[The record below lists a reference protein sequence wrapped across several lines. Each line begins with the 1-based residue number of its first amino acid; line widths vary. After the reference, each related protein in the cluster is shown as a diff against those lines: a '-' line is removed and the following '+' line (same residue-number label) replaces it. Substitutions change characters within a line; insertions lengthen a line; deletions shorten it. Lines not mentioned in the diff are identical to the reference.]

1 MSDTAP
7 FGSADDGS
15 LTLCLTEMQLEYL
28 HLLCTVVRI
37 MTEGGEGRAAVIKV
51 TRWGVQRASAR
62 FSTLFLMAVRQ
73 TVARTCCGHV
83 QNDAMLLTVIRM
95 LLRCGVDASI
105 RDGHGF
111 TALQTV
117 QTELERIEGQGQGR
131 GGTAQGRECL
141 HAIACLLT
149 AFEGKSTENCDLPA
163 SANRSSSVT

>member
-1 MSDTAP
+1 MSDTAS

-37 MTEGGEGRAAVIKV
+37 MAEGGEGRAAVIKV
-51 TRWGVQRASAR
+51 TRWGVQRAPAR
-62 FSTLFLMAVRQ
+62 FSTLLLMTVRQ

-95 LLRCGVDASI
+95 LLRCGVDASV
-105 RDGHGF
+105 RDRHGF

-117 QTELERIEGQGQGR
+117 QAELERIEGQGR
-131 GGTAQGRECL
+131 GGAAQGRECL
-141 HAIACLLT
+141 HAIAGLLT
-149 AFEGKSTENCDLPA
+149 AFEGKANENCDLSS
-163 SANRSSSVT
+163 SANRSSSIT